1 MATRHRDGQDDA
13 ILVVLA
19 KKRQRGFR
27 YNTGGLR
34 LPSVAVLLFTFAA
47 LSSAAA
53 QEPPPR
59 IGPFVLD
66 VHGTIP
72 NFPSDPQLAA
82 SRGLSQADLPGV
94 GLGVHAGAHVYVFKW
109 KAMTVGL
116 GGSVAAARA
125 HSSEKLAAGVVVAH
139 AVTEQ
144 FAHAAPELSFN
155 FGNGNGWSY
164 ISGGIGLST
173 WSIVPDDSVA
183 TAADVERLRTINY
196 GGGARWFIKKHLAF
210 SFDVRFYQ
218 IDPGT
223 PTIFGPGSPR
233 TTQLIAGAGLSLK

>member
-1 MATRHRDGQDDA
+1 
-13 ILVVLA
+13 VLA
-19 KKRQRGFR
+19 KERQRGFR

-34 LPSVAVLLFTFAA
+34 LPSVAVLLFTSASF
-47 LSSAAA
+47 SSVAA
-53 QEPPPR
+53 QEPPPP

-66 VHGTIP
+66 VHGTVP
-72 NFPSDPQLAA
+72 NFPDDAQLAA

-94 GLGVHAGAHVYVFKW
+94 GFGVHAAAHVYVFKW

-125 HSSEKLAAGVVVAH
+125 HASQKDAVVAQ
-139 AVTEQ
+139 ATTEK

-155 FGNGNGWSY
+155 FGTGNGWSY

-173 WSIVPDDSVA
+173 WSIVPEGSVPS
-183 TAADVERLRTINY
+183 AADEQRLRTINY

-210 SFDVRFYQ
+210 SFDARFYQ
-218 IDPGT
+218 LDPGT

-233 TTQLIAGAGLSLK
+233 TTLLIAGAGISVK

>member
-1 MATRHRDGQDDA
+1 
-13 ILVVLA
+13 
-19 KKRQRGFR
+19 
-27 YNTGGLR
+27 LR
-34 LPSVAVLLFTFAA
+34 LPSVAVLLFTFAS
-47 LSSAAA
+47 LPSVVAA

-72 NFPSDPQLAA
+72 NFPDDPQLAA

-94 GLGVHAGAHVYVFKW
+94 GFGVHAGAHVYVFKW
-109 KAMTVGL
+109 KAITVGL

-125 HSSEKLAAGVVVAH
+125 HTSEKVSDGAVLGH
-139 AVTEQ
+139 AVTET

-164 ISGGIGLST
+164 ISGGIGLSN
-173 WSIVPDDSVA
+173 WSIVPDGSVA
-183 TAADVERLRTINY
+183 ATADEQRLRTINY

-210 SFDVRFYQ
+210 SFDARFYQ

-233 TTQLIAGAGLSLK
+233 TTLLIAGAGISLK

>member
-1 MATRHRDGQDDA
+1 
-13 ILVVLA
+13 VLA

-27 YNTGGLR
+27 YNTCGLR
-34 LPSVAVLLFTFAA
+34 LPSVAVLLFTFA
-47 LSSAAA
+47 SASFVAA

-59 IGPFVLD
+59 IGPFVID
-66 VHGTIP
+66 VHGTLP
-72 NFPSDPQLAA
+72 NFPDDPQLAA
-82 SRGLSQADLPGV
+82 SRGLQQADLPGL

-116 GGSVAAARA
+116 GGSIVAARA
-125 HSSEKLAAGVVVAH
+125 HSSEKVVDGAVVSQ
-139 AVTEQ
+139 AVTEK
-144 FAHAAPELSFN
+144 FSHAAPELSFN

-164 ISGGIGLST
+164 ISGGIGLAK
-173 WSIVPDDSVA
+173 WSIVPDGSMPA
-183 TAADVERLRTINY
+183 AADEERLRTVSY

-218 IDPGT
+218 MDPGT

-233 TTQLIAGAGLSLK
+233 TTQLIAGAGISVK

>member
-1 MATRHRDGQDDA
+1 
-13 ILVVLA
+13 VLA

-27 YNTGGLR
+27 YNTCGLR
-34 LPSVAVLLFTFAA
+34 LPSVAVLLFTFA
-47 LSSAAA
+47 SASFVAA

-59 IGPFVLD
+59 IGPFVID
-66 VHGTIP
+66 VHGTLP
-72 NFPSDPQLAA
+72 NFPDDSQLAA
-82 SRGLSQADLPGV
+82 SRGLQQADLPGL

-116 GGSVAAARA
+116 GGSIVAARA
-125 HSSEKLAAGVVVAH
+125 HSSEKVVDGAVVSQ
-139 AVTEQ
+139 AVTEK
-144 FAHAAPELSFN
+144 FSHAAPELSFN

-164 ISGGIGLST
+164 ISGGIGLAK
-173 WSIVPDDSVA
+173 WSIVPDGSMPA
-183 TAADVERLRTINY
+183 AADEERLRTVSY

-218 IDPGT
+218 MDPGT

-233 TTQLIAGAGLSLK
+233 TTQLIAGAGISVK

>member
-1 MATRHRDGQDDA
+1 
-13 ILVVLA
+13 
-19 KKRQRGFR
+19 
-27 YNTGGLR
+27 LR
-34 LPSVAVLLFTFAA
+34 LSSVAVLLFTFTP
-47 LSSAAA
+47 LSSVAA

-66 VHGTIP
+66 VQGTVP
-72 NFPSDPQLAA
+72 NFPDDPQLAA
-82 SRGLSQADLPGV
+82 SRGLQQAELPGV
-94 GLGVHAGAHVYVFKW
+94 GLGVHAGAHFYLFKW

-125 HSSEKLAAGVVVAH
+125 HSSEKVSEGAVVAQ
-139 AVTEQ
+139 AVTEK

-173 WSIVPDDSVA
+173 WSVVPDGSVPS
-183 TAADVERLRTINY
+183 AADDERLRTLNY
-196 GGGARWFIKKHLAF
+196 GGGARWFIRKHLAF
-210 SFDVRFYQ
+210 SFDARFYQ

-223 PTIFGPGSPR
+223 PTVFGAGGPR
-233 TTQLIAGAGLSLK
+233 TTLFIAGAGISLK